1 MLGVINVMPGIF
13 IFYQMKTYQITERVV
28 LDRNTFIEVP
38 DDMQVEEIYEQFLE
52 GNPKIKIK
60 DIQFDNYNEDII
72 EHEVNELPWR
82 KDKSCQTQE

>member
-1 MLGVINVMPGIF
+1 
-13 IFYQMKTYQITERVV
+13 MKTYQITERVV

-38 DDMQVEEIYEQFLE
+38 DDMPVEEIYEQFLR
-52 GNPKIKIK
+52 GNDKINFKGY
-60 DIQFDNYNEDII
+60 QFDSYNEDVI